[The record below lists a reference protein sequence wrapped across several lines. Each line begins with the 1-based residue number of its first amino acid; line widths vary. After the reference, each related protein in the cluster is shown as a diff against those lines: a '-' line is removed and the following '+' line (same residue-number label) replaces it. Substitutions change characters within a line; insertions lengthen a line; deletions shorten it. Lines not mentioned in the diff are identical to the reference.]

1 MQRKGMRKVLIVI
14 LILLNVAC
22 DQWSKSYVENRVP
35 ENSYSELAGPLLI
48 LTYVKNNGAFLGM
61 GQNWSPGIKR
71 IFLHGLPLALL
82 LYLVYRLL
90 FNEETN
96 TWIMVGFSFIL
107 GGGLGNI
114 VDRFRFGEVTD
125 FFQMQVGSL
134 HTGIFNMAD
143 VSVTTGIVIVFIG
156 YRLIRKDQSA

>member
-1 MQRKGMRKVLIVI
+1 MRSERIRKVLIIV

-22 DQWSKSYVENRVP
+22 DQWSKTYVENQVP

-61 GQNWSPGIKR
+61 GQDWSPWVKR

-90 FNEETN
+90 FNEEAN
-96 TWIMVGFSFIL
+96 TWLTVGFSFIL

-125 FFQMQVGSL
+125 FFQMQIGPV

-143 VSVTTGIVIVFIG
+143 VSVTTGIILVFIG
-156 YRLIRKDQSA
+156 YRLNRKDLAV